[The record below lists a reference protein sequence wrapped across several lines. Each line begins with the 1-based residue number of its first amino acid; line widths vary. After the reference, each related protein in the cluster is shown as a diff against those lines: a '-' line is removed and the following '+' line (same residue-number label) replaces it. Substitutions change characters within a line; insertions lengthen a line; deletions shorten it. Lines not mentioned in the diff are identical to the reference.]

1 MAREIV
7 ERFIC
12 DRSGE
17 VEIRPAGTTLNNMNE
32 DGESQP
38 DFYARLVLSDGEV
51 EEIVFDDLSSGSKD
65 EIEALLRKIETPSKK
80 AKKTKKAKA
89 KPAPAVEAEAAS
101 STEKPSSDDAAE
113 LAEEPAPATEDKPK
127 RARRTM
133 LQITSERLAEI
144 SGMTEDF
151 EALSEK
157 DQKEYLKK
165 DKAAR
170 QAGDPPPPIL
180 VLAPP
185 VDQADSEEDLLDDLV
200 EPEEES
206 ESAFF

>member
-17 VEIRPAGTTLNNMNE
+17 IEIRPAGTTLDNMNE
-32 DGESQP
+32 DGEARP
-38 DFYARLVLSDGEV
+38 DFYARLVLPDGEV

-80 AKKTKKAKA
+80 GKKKAKA
-89 KPAPAVEAEAAS
+89 KAKAAPAVEAEAAS
-101 STEKPSSDDAAE
+101 APSLDGTVEDVE
-113 LAEEPAPATEDKPK
+113 DPAPPAEDKPK

-133 LQITSERLAEI
+133 LQITSERLSEFP
-144 SGMTEDF
+144 GMTEDF
-151 EALSEK
+151 WSLSDK

-165 DKAAR
+165 DKASR
-170 QAGDPPPPIL
+170 QGGGPPPPIL

-185 VDQADSEEDLLDDLV
+185 AIKDDDDGDLLDDLV

>member
-7 ERFIC
+7 EKFIC

-17 VEIRPAGTTLNNMNE
+17 IEIRPAGTTLDNMNE
-32 DGESQP
+32 DGEARP

-51 EEIVFDDLSSGSKD
+51 EEIVFDDLSSDSKS
-65 EIEALLRKIETPSKK
+65 EIEVLLRKIETPSKK
-80 AKKTKKAKA
+80 GKKKAKA
-89 KPAPAVEAEAAS
+89 KAAPVVEE
-101 STEKPSSDDAAE
+101 PSLSDIVEDV
-113 LAEEPAPATEDKPK
+113 EEPAPPAEDKPK

-133 LQITSERLAEI
+133 LQITSERLAEVD
-144 SGMTEDF
+144 GMTEDF
-151 EALSEK
+151 EALSDR

-170 QAGDPPPPIL
+170 QDGGPPPPIL
-180 VLAPP
+180 VLSPP
-185 VDQADSEEDLLDDLV
+185 VAKVDDEDLVEPEENLLDDLV

>member
-17 VEIRPAGTTLNNMNE
+17 VEIRPSGTTLDNMNE
-32 DGESQP
+32 DGETQP

-80 AKKTKKAKA
+80 GKKKAKA
-89 KPAPAVEAEAAS
+89 KAAPAVETGAAS
-101 STEKPSSDDAAE
+101 APSLDGTAE
-113 LAEEPAPATEDKPK
+113 DVEGPAPPAEDKPK

-133 LQITSERLAEI
+133 LQITSERLSEVP
-144 SGMTEDF
+144 GMTEDF
-151 EALSEK
+151 EALSDK

-170 QAGDPPPPIL
+170 QDGGPPPPIL

-185 VDQADSEEDLLDDLV
+185 AIKDDDDGDLLDDLV